1 MHSITEKKKANTEP
15 GLVVG
20 VVLSITVGAV
30 LISLILLVV
39 YGYRNP
45 LSAAGQFL
53 IKVRQIGL
61 WLSYFGNM
69 TQILLTGLKFYFS
82 SYTYVVEIHCICLAC
97 PVRLCLIRVRSEAL
111 GASLCSAR
119 RTSGRV
125 SSQSSN
131 LPRRLPASEIG

>member
-1 MHSITEKKKANTEP
+1 MRSFTDKKKANTEP

-45 LSAAGQFL
+45 QSAAGQFL

-61 WLSYFGNM
+61 WLSCFGNIM
-69 TQILLTGLKFYFS
+69 QILLTGMKFYIS
-82 SYTYVVEIHCICLAC
+82 AYVVEIH
-97 PVRLCLIRVRSEAL
+97 
-111 GASLCSAR
+111 
-119 RTSGRV
+119 
-125 SSQSSN
+125 
-131 LPRRLPASEIG
+131 

>member
-45 LSAAGQFL
+45 QSAAGQFL

-69 TQILLTGLKFYFS
+69 TQKLLTGLKFYFS
-82 SYTYVVEIHCICLAC
+82 SYVVEIHCICLAC
-97 PVRLCLIRVRSEAL
+97 PARLCLIRVRSEAL
-111 GASLCSAR
+111 RASLCSAH